1 MKRIIVLVIT
11 VLLVSSVFAQTE
23 LNTIQKQIP
32 QTNRAA
38 IEKKPIIV
46 TDQFKSKVSTT
57 LQQIEAANLKTSTTL
72 KTSLNTKISSY
83 INTTLKSRT
92 IDKSIFTDPNRPY
105 ITEVYCPDPAGVKPY
120 GEFLLIGAN
129 LLSNS
134 GTPTVT
140 VKLGQTSIACTP
152 SYSNSTSEWLW
163 VYINDFS
170 GITTAS
176 QVTVTVTSN
185 NLTSAPANI
194 TILPELVT
202 QRLNLTYFINQLKTE
217 NRSTNPM
224 TYAATVQEATRH
236 SFTVLYSDIL
246 WVNHSFPIPT
256 YNGTTYRGDDEF
268 FLNAQIKNNWKV
280 KQIIFYDNRSVC
292 GTVAD
297 NQISAALHES
307 GVNSSSL
314 RVKIGWINFEAL
326 CYQSGYTITW
336 LVEGPKG
343 TNYW

>member
-23 LNTIQKQIP
+23 LNTIQKQMP

-72 KTSLNTKISSY
+72 KTTLSTKISSY
-83 INTTLKSRT
+83 INTTLKGRT
-92 IDKSIFTDPNRPY
+92 IDKSLFPDPNIPY
-105 ITEVYCPDPAGVKPY
+105 ISEVYCPNPSGVKPF

-129 LLSNS
+129 LLSS
-134 GTPTVT
+134 TGTPTVT

-152 SYSNSTSEWLW
+152 TYGNSTSEWLW

-170 GITTAS
+170 GITAAS
-176 QVTVTVTSN
+176 PATVTVTCN

-194 TILPELVT
+194 TILPELVS
-202 QRLNLTYFINQLKTE
+202 QRLNLTYFLNQLKTDFK
-217 NRSTNPM
+217 STYPM
-224 TYAATVQEATRH
+224 EYVATVPEAKNH

-246 WVNHSFPIPT
+246 WVMHSFPIPS
-256 YNGTTYRGDDEF
+256 YNTTTNRGDDEF

-297 NQISAALHES
+297 TQISAALHES

-326 CYQSGYTITW
+326 CYQSGYTLTY